1 MPGIDGVDAFF
12 MCFLFQFLDESL
24 CDTVHTAYGG
34 NDPHFIT
41 HAYVTVFT
49 HIAFKGSVLFLD
61 TKFFVNRVI
70 CILECT

>member
-34 NDPHFIT
+34 NDPHLIT
-41 HAYVTVFT
+41 HTNVAVLT
-49 HIAFKGSVLFLD
+49 HIALKGSALFLD
-61 TKFFVNRVI
+61 AKFFVDRVI
-70 CILECT
+70 CVFERT